1 MTVSPALPLDK
12 PRTLLA
18 VAAGLGFASA
28 LWALFQWAELLLA
41 RTGQSPFC
49 SVNETLNCQAVWDSP
64 FAIAVHNATQIP
76 IAGWGLIWGV
86 TAGVLALWALAHPP
100 MLDRGLS
107 AALRITAI
115 VGVVSS
121 IIFFGA
127 SIAAGA
133 LCLTCITTYVVVVAF
148 AVITMMAT
156 KSTGFLHVQ
165 TGIVAA
171 GALVFASFLALL
183 YPGMKTPHANATAMA
198 LPTGGS
204 AAATP
209 TPKPDG
215 AKPAAAGNDVLDGPG
230 TGDSARDD
238 LIRRVVESFDAQSK
252 QVIADLLFAYKIA
265 EQKTVPPPRSFAI
278 GSGNEA
284 VRISEWTDPLCPHC
298 ARLHETLAGIRQE
311 VAPGLFSVDAHQY
324 PLDAVC
330 NKDVQ
335 RKSEDGYR
343 CIASKAALCVEK
355 SKEAFEAG
363 GALFA
368 IMEEPDVK
376 KLPDLLAKYIDKKAL
391 QACID
396 DSATAKALDDDIA
409 EATARGLEGTP
420 LVVLNGKQVPPVPPL
435 LYLLVL
441 TGGKAQ
447 HPAFG
452 LLPPPKPPQPH
463 DHNH

>member
-18 VAAGLGFASA
+18 VAAGLGFTSA

-49 SVNETLNCQAVWDSP
+49 SVNETLNCQAVWDSA
-64 FAIAVHNATQIP
+64 FAVAIHNATQIP

-86 TAGVLALWALAHPP
+86 TAGVLSLWALAHPP
-100 MLDRGLS
+100 MLERGLS

-115 VGVVSS
+115 VGVLSS
-121 IIFFGA
+121 VVFFGA

-133 LCLTCITTYVVVVAF
+133 LCLTCITTYVVVIAF
-148 AVITMMAT
+148 SIVTMMAT
-156 KSTGFLHVQ
+156 KLTGFMHMQ
-165 TGIVAA
+165 SGIVSASA
-171 GALVFASFLALL
+171 IVFGGFLVLL

-198 LPTGGS
+198 LPTAPASATTKTDAQKPS
-204 AAATP
+204 AAP
-209 TPKPDG
+209 
-215 AKPAAAGNDVLDGPG
+215 GNDVLDGPG
-230 TGDSARDD
+230 TGDSTRDD
-238 LIRRVVESFDAQSK
+238 LIRRVVESFDAQSR
-252 QVIADLLFAYKIA
+252 QVIADLLFAFKIA
-265 EQKTVPPPRSFAI
+265 EEKPVPAPRTFAM
-278 GSGNEA
+278 GSGKEP
-284 VRISEWTDPLCPHC
+284 VRISEWTDTLCPHC

-324 PLDAVC
+324 PLDGVC

-343 CIASKAALCVEK
+343 CVASKAALCLEK
-355 SKEAFEAG
+355 SKDGFEAAG
-363 GALFA
+363 SLFM
-368 IMEEPDVK
+368 MENPDVK
-376 KLPDLLAKYIDKKAL
+376 KLPGLLAKYIDAKTL
-391 QACID
+391 QTCID
-396 DSATAKALDDDIA
+396 DPATTKALNEDIA

-420 LVVLNGKQVPPVPPL
+420 LVLLNGKQVPPVPPL

-447 HPAFG
+447 HPAFA
-452 LLPPPKPPQPH
+452 LLPTPKPPQPH
-463 DHNH
+463 DHEH